1 VPKARADAP
10 SIEDVAI
17 ARKLLVTNAGLVAF
31 VPVASPLDT
40 WPVLVRLG
48 RALHAVSGSALGLIR
63 AQVLWSPETGPPQA
77 PVLDGS
83 FDVRE
88 VKGSNGLQELV
99 VQPATTLH
107 DASANLAQV
116 AGKASGGF
124 GHLLLDLSGFL
135 PEVREVLQL
144 PDAFVSAAVAGRTRE
159 RELRALVELLPTS
172 RHLGTLLID

>member
-1 VPKARADAP
+1 VSPARADAP

-17 ARKLLVTNAGLVAF
+17 ARKVLITNAGIVAF
-31 VPVASPLDT
+31 VPVATTFET

-48 RALHAVSGSALGLIR
+48 RALHAVAGSTLGLVR
-63 AQVLWSPETGPPQA
+63 APALWSPETGPPQA
-77 PVLDGS
+77 PALDGS
-83 FDVRE
+83 FEARE
-88 VKGSNGLQELV
+88 VPGSNGLQELV

-107 DASANLAQV
+107 DAASNLTQV
-116 AGKASGGF
+116 VGRASGGY
-124 GHLLLDLSGFL
+124 GHLLLDLGGFL
-135 PEVREVLQL
+135 PEVREILEL